1 MDKVA
6 REQALIREVAAW
18 LSDALPEDAS
28 LDADDD
34 GIVDNMCIVLSGR
47 SELSNR
53 HLLWPHRS
61 DLALPMK
68 RPYI

>member
-1 MDKVA
+1 MDKAA

-28 LDADDD
+28 LDADGD

-53 HLLWPHRS
+53 H
-61 DLALPMK
+61 
-68 RPYI
+68 